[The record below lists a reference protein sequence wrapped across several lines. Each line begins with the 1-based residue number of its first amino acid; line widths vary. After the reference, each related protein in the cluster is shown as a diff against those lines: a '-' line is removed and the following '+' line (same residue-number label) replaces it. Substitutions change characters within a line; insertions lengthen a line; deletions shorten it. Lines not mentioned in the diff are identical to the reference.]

1 MNLARCACSPRS
13 MIRFRAC
20 CTVHSP
26 VGCKVTPRMRIRLV
40 ACSIRARTYAWVPSS
55 RSAVKKSH
63 AGIASAWERRNCGQ
77 VGTDRRGA
85 GSIPAFLR
93 ISHTVE
99 AAIFTPR
106 PASSPWILQY
116 PHAGFSRASRRTRAL
131 MFRRVAGRPV
141 LPGMDLAAQRRRTMS
156 RCQRRIVSGVTS
168 SRSPWRRAI
177 GYHAEQVA
185 SRARSAQ
192 FSFGRRG
199 CRRCR
204 TASWWRKIK
213 ISAVFHA
220 SSRRDSRSHE
230 TTCVIRRKT
239 NRRHMTAIITAGRLA
254 GQLCWSEPW
263 TRFSARTARSGRI
276 RSGSGGGRT
285 ERSLCHNRQCLSV
298 EGVSHAYGAASSG
311 SRRTEDG
318 AMRAKVVVLGAGYAG
333 LPAAKRLAR
342 QVHAEEVGVT
352 LVNARAEFVERP
364 RLHQL
369 ATGQPVAV
377 PQLAAFLA
385 GTAVKLQLGTVTG
398 IDVDGNTVT
407 VQTGRGAQVI
417 GYDTLVYAL
426 GSNIDICAVPGVA
439 EHAWSLTDR
448 EAAVR
453 LGCRLGELAKVSGS
467 VVVCGGG
474 LTGIETAA
482 ELAES

>member
-1 MNLARCACSPRS
+1 
-13 MIRFRAC
+13 
-20 CTVHSP
+20 
-26 VGCKVTPRMRIRLV
+26 
-40 ACSIRARTYAWVPSS
+40 
-55 RSAVKKSH
+55 
-63 AGIASAWERRNCGQ
+63 
-77 VGTDRRGA
+77 
-85 GSIPAFLR
+85 
-93 ISHTVE
+93 
-99 AAIFTPR
+99 
-106 PASSPWILQY
+106 
-116 PHAGFSRASRRTRAL
+116 
-131 MFRRVAGRPV
+131 
-141 LPGMDLAAQRRRTMS
+141 
-156 RCQRRIVSGVTS
+156 
-168 SRSPWRRAI
+168 
-177 GYHAEQVA
+177 
-185 SRARSAQ
+185 
-192 FSFGRRG
+192 
-199 CRRCR
+199 
-204 TASWWRKIK
+204 
-213 ISAVFHA
+213 
-220 SSRRDSRSHE
+220 
-230 TTCVIRRKT
+230 
-239 NRRHMTAIITAGRLA
+239 
-254 GQLCWSEPW
+254 
-263 TRFSARTARSGRI
+263 
-276 RSGSGGGRT
+276 
-285 ERSLCHNRQCLSV
+285 
-298 EGVSHAYGAASSG
+298 
-311 SRRTEDG
+311 
-318 AMRAKVVVLGAGYAG
+318 MRAKVVVLGAGYAG

-426 GSNIDICAVPGVA
+426 VYALGSNIDICAVPGVA

-482 ELAES
+482 ELAESYPSLQVQLVTVGTPGGWLSEKAQRYMRSVFGDLRVTVQAHARVTEVREGRLALSSRTVRTEPSHRPPSNSSPAGLASDQPVSQPCAVALDAGVLGAYRVGVGYVGHQRVRGDAAELAGLEVLQGLPQLGPGVHHEGPVGLDRLSDRPAAEDEDLEIGAARVLPVVGEDAEPVAWTEHHELPAAHRPAFSAGPA